1 LPPRWEGNSSN
12 CGFCISDCGISVVA
26 GFSLRRRIFTQ
37 TKHTMSIL
45 FNNVTIVGVGLI
57 GGSLAKVL
65 KTKNLAGRITGA
77 GRSRTTLE
85 LALKIGVID
94 RMGQGSAYAVE
105 DADLVVLASPVGTFG
120 AIIREIASHLK
131 PGAIVTDV
139 GSVKGALI
147 RDIEDTIPQRTH
159 FVPAHPIAGREKSG
173 VIESTETLFQGRRC
187 ILTPTARTDQKALD
201 AVRDMWKASG
211 AEVTLMDADLHD
223 RIFAA
228 VSHLPHVA
236 AFALMSAVADLNTGT
251 EDYLQFSGAGFRDF
265 TRIAASSPEVWRD
278 ICLMNGDNLVQMID
292 RYVSS
297 LNRFKLDIAAGDG
310 NRLEKHLKMASDVRR
325 GLE

>member
-1 LPPRWEGNSSN
+1 M
-12 CGFCISDCGISVVA
+12 
-26 GFSLRRRIFTQ
+26 T
-37 TKHTMSIL
+37 L
-45 FNNVTIVGVGLI
+45 FNNVTIIGVGLI

-65 KTKNLAGRITGA
+65 KAKNLAGRITGA

-85 LALKIGVID
+85 RALRIGVID
-94 RMGQGSAYAVE
+94 HIGQGSAHAVE
-105 DADLVVLASPVGTFG
+105 DADVVVLASPVGTFG
-120 AIIREIASHLK
+120 AIIREIASRLK

-147 RDIEDTIPQRTH
+147 REFEDAIPAQVH

-173 VIESTETLFQGRRC
+173 VTESTDTLFQGRRC

-201 AVRDMWKASG
+201 AVREMWKAAG

-223 RIFAA
+223 KVFAA

-236 AFALMSAVADLNTGT
+236 AFALMSAVADLHTGT
-251 EDYLQFSGAGFRDF
+251 NDYLQFSGAGFRDF
-265 TRIAASSPEVWRD
+265 TRIAASSPEMWRD

-292 RYVSS
+292 RYISS
-297 LNRFKLDIAAGDG
+297 LNRFKRDTAANDG